1 MSTYIE
7 DRGEGIH
14 FNYKEDIQELIAEV
28 QTLQYEL
35 TELKRVI
42 VNKGILEDY
51 YI

>member
-1 MSTYIE
+1 MSSSTEHI
-7 DRGEGIH
+7 GAGIH

>member
-1 MSTYIE
+1 MSSSTEHI
-7 DRGEGIH
+7 GAGIH
-14 FNYKEDIQELIAEV
+14 SNYKEDIQELIAEV